1 MALSREQA
9 LRIRNLLDNW
19 LPPAVRDSRLLM
31 HVLLR
36 LAFGRRFR
44 VFADFKPR
52 GFAMSEAEFAEA
64 YESTEDLQ
72 QVQGATDLNEACVTA
87 ILDAVRGD
95 TVLDAGC
102 GRGYLAEQLTS
113 VASEVVGC
121 DIVLSSRLVERPG
134 LRFEQG
140 SVESLPYADGAFDTV
155 VSTHTLEHVQRIHD
169 ALAELR
175 RVARRRLIVVVPR
188 ERTSSPTPGTGKRSP
203 VRSMARSF
211 VTSEATG
218 STSRTV
224 RWCEGSSPPAARG
237 TEHRGSG
244 HYLTEDS
251 WMSSSRANMSI

>member
-188 ERTSSPTPGTGKRSP
+188 ERPYRY
-203 VRSMARSF
+203 SF
-211 VTSEATG
+211 NLHLHFFPYPWNWQAVAGAVDGAQLRDVGGDWFYVED
-218 STSRTV
+218 RTV
-224 RWCEGSSPPAARG
+224 VRGELSAGSQR
-237 TEHRGSG
+237 
-244 HYLTEDS
+244 
-251 WMSSSRANMSI
+251 N